1 MGGQTYEQRQYTNKQ
16 SKLTTISNNNSTYE
30 KGKLVV
36 RVAAVASVAF
46 VIVPIL
52 GKVMVVPRV
61 IIAAVV
67 AVIALTAVIL
77 MVISE
82 MACRDPAL
90 LRVPGGF
97 RVEG

>member
-1 MGGQTYEQRQYTNKQ
+1 M
-16 SKLTTISNNNSTYE
+16 TTISNNNSTYE

-36 RVAAVASVAF
+36 RVAAAASVAF

-82 MACRDPAL
+82 MVVILRCCVYQEGLGLKVKAGACGASRN
-90 LRVPGGF
+90 RQTG
-97 RVEG
+97 